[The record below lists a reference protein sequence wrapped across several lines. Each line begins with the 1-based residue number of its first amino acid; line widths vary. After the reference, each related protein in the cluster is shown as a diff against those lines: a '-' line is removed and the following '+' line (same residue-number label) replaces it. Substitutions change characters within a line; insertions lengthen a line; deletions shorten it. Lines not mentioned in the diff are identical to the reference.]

1 MFLVLETIII
11 VHIGNF
17 DLQCKGCV
25 SLDWRVWSADGCW
38 TANRWLCVVAG
49 ITLIS
54 HGCLRSVIR
63 IWARIWPNSRVYIW
77 VSSTV
82 WVRCTKSSPTSPNTR
97 TRWERTQLR
106 PQRTHFFCCVTEF
119 TVFSRSA
126 CVVPVCA
133 GEGWTVPSSETES
146 QTGAGDRHD
155 GSSQLI
161 RTGNLCVF
169 LHQDKTT
176 TLNVG
181 GVDFALFLD
190 DLLLSAVDVF
200 TERGQR
206 HSFLFWRDNEDVWDL
221 WWSHVTCHEPTI
233 VTDLRTL

>member
-1 MFLVLETIII
+1 MKCW
-11 VHIGNF
+11 NF

-25 SLDWRVWSADGCW
+25 SLDWRVWSADGWW

-106 PQRTHFFCCVTEF
+106 PQNTLRLLCHWIHC
-119 TVFSRSA
+119 VFSFCLCSSCLRWRGMNSPA
-126 CVVPVCA
+126 VRDWELDWSRWSTRWLFPADPV
-133 GEGWTVPSSETES
+133 WKS
-146 QTGAGDRHD
+146 
-155 GSSQLI
+155 
-161 RTGNLCVF
+161 LCVF

-221 WWSHVTCHEPTI
+221 WWSHVTCHEPMI
-233 VTDLRTL
+233 ATDQRTL